1 MGSPQDEQYDVV
13 VVGAR
18 CAGATV
24 ATLVARSGRRVLL
37 VDRAEF
43 PSDTVSTHQLFP
55 DSLDLLDRLGVGD
68 RLRAT
73 HRLRPVR
80 YSWRVM
86 GHAVKG
92 GFTPVGSH
100 DRTVSIRRVA
110 LDAALVATAVESG
123 ADTRFGT
130 SVSELVG
137 SGTPGDPVR
146 GVVLGTGERVLA
158 PWVVGADG
166 RSSTVARRL
175 HLPATRQAEG
185 EVAMLFAYWEGL
197 PDSDWCQIDVH
208 GRLGLMSAPCEDGVH
223 LLSVA
228 GPADLTRGS
237 AEQRAEAYRSAL
249 RRFPTTLNPRLLA
262 QARQVSPVVV
272 VPETMLRG
280 FERPATGPGW
290 ALVGDAG
297 LFKHPVTA
305 QGIGD
310 ALAQGW
316 FVGSALA
323 RGDDLEGYPAWRD
336 DRAADFYEWSYQ
348 AARFPT
354 PEATALY
361 SGLAADPVAGQEFL
375 DTFTRRHR
383 PSEVL
388 TRERRTR
395 WRAAWA
401 YEEGIAELSRLIE
414 GVDEAA
420 MEHAVPACPEWSV
433 GDLLAHLAGVAED
446 AARGAYVDGA
456 IDAWREPELAERR
469 EEWTASHVGR
479 LTDRTRDGLLRRLRR
494 NGGRL
499 VTAIRQG
506 DPAIVEGP
514 AWLVLAP
521 VGDLSVHLADLR
533 EALGVPDDTDG
544 PVTRLGFA
552 SYRDWLHTR
561 LVTVGLPA
569 IRLSDGH
576 REWTVGAGEPV
587 SCVTAPR
594 QELFRMI
601 SGRRSAAT
609 IRQYH
614 WTTDPEPYLTVI
626 APYPLPG

>member
-24 ATLVARSGRRVLL
+24 ATLLARSGRRVLL

-55 DSLDLLDRLGVGD
+55 DSLDLLDRLGTGA

-86 GHAVKG
+86 GHAVRG

-110 LDAALVATAVESG
+110 LDAALVETAVEAG
-123 ADTRFGT
+123 AHTRFGT

-137 SGTPGDPVR
+137 SGTPHDPVR
-146 GVVLGTGERVLA
+146 GVVLGTGERVMA

-166 RSSTVARRL
+166 RSSTVARLL
-175 HLPATRQAEG
+175 HLPVSRQAEG
-185 EVAMLFAYWEGL
+185 EMAMLFAYWEGL
-197 PDSDWCQIDVH
+197 PASDWCQIDVH
-208 GRLGLMSAPCEDGVH
+208 ARLGLMSAPCEDGVH

-228 GPADLTRGS
+228 GLPDLTRGS
-237 AEQRAEAYRSAL
+237 AEQRTKAYLSAL

-262 QARQVSPVVV
+262 EARQVSPVVV

-323 RGDDLEGYPAWRD
+323 RGDDLGDYGAWRD

-354 PEATALY
+354 SEADALY

-375 DTFTRRHR
+375 DTFTRHHR

-395 WRAAWA
+395 WRAARA
-401 YEEGIAELSRLIE
+401 YEEGLADLSTLLE

-420 MEHAVPACPEWSV
+420 MEDAVPACPEWSV

-446 AARGAYVDGA
+446 AARGAYTEGA
-456 IDAWREPELAERR
+456 MDAWREPELAKRR

-479 LTDRTRDGLLRRLRR
+479 LTDRTRDGLLRRLRHH
-494 NGGRL
+494 GGRL
-499 VTAIRQG
+499 VTAIRSG
-506 DPAIVEGP
+506 EPAIVDGP
-514 AWLVLAP
+514 PWLALAP
-521 VGDLSVHLADLR
+521 VGDLSVHLGDLR
-533 EALGVPDDTDG
+533 EALGVPADTDG
-544 PVTRLGFA
+544 PVTRFGFA
-552 SYRDWLHTR
+552 GYRDWLHHR
-561 LVTVGLPA
+561 LITMGLPA
-569 IRLSDGH
+569 IRLGDGH
-576 REWTVGAGEPV
+576 REWTVGEGEAV
-587 SCVTAPR
+587 GGVTAPR
-594 QELFRMI
+594 HELFRMI

-609 IRQYH
+609 IRQYD
-614 WTTDPEPYLTVI
+614 WTTDPEPYLTVL